1 MNKLGG
7 KLVKKWTTLVNLM
20 EFLKNIGLKDF
31 LKMVA
36 TIVEFEIAENL
47 TEEINDKKI
56 SSLESVHAARY
67 KLFGKNPRK
76 VQIPHQSE
84 ECCNFVLGKLFISYQ
99 YG

>member
-1 MNKLGG
+1 
-7 KLVKKWTTLVNLM
+7 M

-56 SSLESVHAARY
+56 SSLESVHAAR
-67 KLFGKNPRK
+67 
-76 VQIPHQSE
+76 
-84 ECCNFVLGKLFISYQ
+84 
-99 YG
+99 

>member
-47 TEEINDKKI
+47 TEEINGKKI
-56 SSLESVHAARY
+56 SSLKSVHAAR
-67 KLFGKNPRK
+67 
-76 VQIPHQSE
+76 
-84 ECCNFVLGKLFISYQ
+84 
-99 YG
+99 